1 MATCPSCGERF
12 ERLGLHWW
20 HGTCPYPDIDK
31 GRREILTG
39 LLMGDGSIP
48 RPSGGNSPVFRLP
61 MTNRR
66 FLRWFDDRMGILT
79 TGVSMKKTAA
89 ELAENNRKTGFSP
102 DAKTENYHDM
112 HTVWSRT
119 NPFFEDLRRRWY
131 PDGSKRFPADLA
143 LTPTLAK
150 FWYVSD
156 GYLDVGRWGRP
167 RIEIKARN
175 ESDRSDFLVSL
186 FREVGFDPTFKRNE
200 LRFDCDDTEALV
212 EWMGDPPTGF
222 EYKWAVD
229 SRERYRMLKERA
241 YEEYTTR
248 TIE

>member
-1 MATCPSCGERF
+1 MATCPSCDEQF

-20 HGTCPYPDIDK
+20 HGTCPYPDIGQERQK
-31 GRREILTG
+31 ILTG

-48 RPSGGNSPVFRLP
+48 RTSGGNSPVFRLP

-79 TGVSMKKTAA
+79 TGVSMKKTAT
-89 ELAENNRKTGFSP
+89 ELAENNRETGFSP

-112 HTVWSRT
+112 HAVWSRT
-119 NPFFEDLRRRWY
+119 NPFFEDLRQRWY

-156 GYLDVGRWGRP
+156 GYLDVGQWGRP

-186 FREVGFDPTFKRNE
+186 FREAGFDPVFNRNE

-212 EWMGDPPTGF
+212 EWMGDPPAGF
-222 EYKWAVD
+222 EYKWAID

-241 YEEYTTR
+241 YEEHTTR
-248 TIE
+248 TME

>member
-1 MATCPSCGERF
+1 
-12 ERLGLHWW
+12 
-20 HGTCPYPDIDK
+20 
-31 GRREILTG
+31 
-39 LLMGDGSIP
+39 
-48 RPSGGNSPVFRLP
+48 
-61 MTNRR
+61 
-66 FLRWFDDRMGILT
+66 
-79 TGVSMKKTAA
+79 
-89 ELAENNRKTGFSP
+89 
-102 DAKTENYHDM
+102 M

-150 FWYVSD
+150 FWCVSD

-186 FREVGFDPTFKRNE
+186 FREVGFDPAFRRNE
-200 LRFDCDDTEALV
+200 LQFSCDDTEALA
-212 EWMGDPPTGF
+212 EWMGDPPAGL

-229 SRERYRMLKERA
+229 SRERYRRLKQRA
-241 YEEYTTR
+241 YEEHATQTVA
-248 TIE
+248 